1 MNRVPSTQ
9 EVLGIYLS
17 CLEPTSAYNLPTLIP
32 LDGYD
37 EKEVKAALEKVVAA
51 HPHLKAI
58 FEMEDGILYEKEGSD
73 PLVFEAKECAKLDK
87 DALIRPFVLLGKP
100 LYRFEYLKT
109 KEGNYLFSD
118 FHHMLMDGFSL
129 TLFYKEFALAL
140 EGKELSKEECSAFE
154 VAKKQQEDRSSKAY
168 EEEKKYYEDTFGG
181 VDAESLPTQDK
192 DEGEVSYARF
202 DMPFKKWGD
211 QEVSAFLKKEG
222 IRRSSFFLAAS
233 SLTLGLYSFAD
244 EASFAFVD
252 NGRKQESKNAYGM
265 FVRTLPFYVNHFEEG
280 EVSAFLKSVDD
291 ARNAVVERPL
301 YSFLDLAS
309 NTAFH
314 PDVLISYQ
322 GDYYYQT
329 TLGGKEV
336 EVELLPV
343 KDGKEKITL
352 EIFRRN
358 ASYFVRA
365 EYRADLY
372 EEDSI
377 RHLVSSL
384 DHLGKE
390 LLEKKK
396 LEDIEPA
403 SKEDLALLDSYNDHD
418 LSDYDFARDFVDDIR
433 DAIKRNPDRLAV
445 VCSDKQITYKELG
458 ELSDRIADYLLAK
471 KLPKQ
476 SVVSVLVGR
485 DVAMGYAPVGVLKAG
500 LAYQPLDP
508 SYPDERLSFMMEDAS
523 AKLLICQRG
532 LETRIP
538 SYKGPILFLDEVPSL
553 PLLHLEQPKADP
565 HDLYIMLYTSGSTG
579 KPKGVQ
585 LEHHNISAFVQWQR
599 KTLPVKDGEAFFA
612 YASFGFDANM
622 YDLYGALT
630 NGNTL
635 YVIPEEMRLDLP
647 RLNKYLE
654 EHNVKHGLMTTQ
666 VGRQFV
672 ESEDNHSLSSLVV
685 GGEKLVPVAPPKNYT
700 LYNGYGPT
708 ECTIIISYYPVK
720 EVCYRVPIG
729 KALPITHTF
738 ILDKKMRRLPYGAP
752 GFLFASGHQVGR
764 GYLNRPEENAKAFLT
779 NPFEKGDFAK
789 FYHTGDVVRYLKDG
803 TLDFIGRKDGQ
814 VKIRGFRIETSEV
827 ERVIR
832 EYPGVKDATV
842 QAFPAPSGGMFIA
855 GYVVSSSKL
864 DLNDI
869 KRFIGERKPPYMVP
883 EAMMQLDAIP
893 LNQNSK
899 VNKRALPIPTRE
911 TGVVVA
917 PENER
922 EEAIL
927 AITKEILGYDEVGVT
942 NDVFGAGLTS
952 IASIRYMS
960 LIASRAGLEIS
971 LEDLKSHPT
980 VRELAKLNQ
989 AEEAEEVEEG
999 ASYPLTK
1006 TQQGIFVEMM
1016 AHPDSTIYNIP
1027 LLYKLEKSIDL
1038 DALEKAIK
1046 EVIDAHPGL
1055 KAHLANNGS
1064 DVEFVPG
1071 NDEAKVERIQ
1081 GDPKSP
1087 FELTPYD
1094 LFKGPLYQAKIYEGK
1109 ENYLYLDTHHIASDG
1124 TSLALMM
1131 SQIGDVL
1138 EGKKVGKER
1147 KSPAAIALDE
1157 KKKAS
1162 EEELAKQ
1169 KAHYASFLN
1178 GVDNNSLPHKDYDL
1192 PATNKPLL
1200 TTVPLKLDVK
1210 KVAEFFKKNT
1220 INPNGFF
1227 NAVFAYA
1234 LAVWNNNEDA
1244 LFTSIYSGRDSASVL
1259 ETVTMLVKTLPVY
1272 AMAPSDK
1279 KRLDFVKEVEAQ
1291 LSKSAANTLYSF
1303 AEASHDFGVKADIMF
1318 AYQGD
1323 GFLPDHLG
1331 KAKIEL
1337 LPLDG
1342 DEAKAS
1348 FSVDCLLKEEGY
1360 LLNFEV
1366 PENLYCLETLK
1377 GFGKLFDLIAQAM
1390 LEEGTLGD
1398 IPLVDEEDIQA
1409 MEVYNATDEKKAY
1422 PLYLGYLA
1430 REVAAHPKKKMI
1442 VGVDETL
1449 TYKDFDERTNQIAN
1463 TLIGLGVKQDD
1474 KVVTLTRRIANAFV
1488 AREGVLKSGAAF
1500 LPIDP
1505 AYPDERISYIIED
1518 AGAKFVLTTKDIYE
1532 KKKESYPNVTFLLIE
1547 DILAKASKDP
1557 VKVDIDPSSLAYCI
1571 YTSGS
1576 TGKPKGVMIE
1586 HHSLAN
1592 LVDLNAHNYVAREYN
1607 ENASVTIALA
1617 SLSFDLSIQEEFV
1630 PFASGMTTV
1639 MASEDEILNPV
1650 ELAKRMKENGVDILT
1665 TTPSYVNNVLDV
1677 EAVMEAFRNLRAID
1691 LGAEAIPSSLI
1702 KKMKEK
1708 GMNARVFNGYGPTE
1722 ATVTCTMD
1730 EVVSPRITIG
1740 FPDANVRTY
1749 IIDNKLRRLP
1759 LGVTGELLIG
1769 GDGVARGYIHRDDL
1783 NKEKFIH
1790 FDGVYAYR
1798 SGDLAR
1804 LNYDGRIEFF
1814 GRKDNQVKLRG
1825 LRVELDEI
1833 ENNMTSFPGI
1843 SRAVVLVKETAEEG
1857 QFLVGY
1863 YLSAQEVPTS
1873 DLKAHLAKS
1882 LTPYMIPKVFVHL
1895 DSIPMT
1901 QNGKVDK
1908 KALPE
1913 PTIKREEAKLRL
1925 PRNETQQAIYDI
1937 FKHVLGQETLSIDD
1951 DFFDLGG
1958 TSLSA
1963 SKVAMLALEKKLP
1976 ISYGD
1981 IFDNPTVADLAA
1993 LIKSRGENKG
2003 VKEEKEEI
2011 PVTEGVEHNV
2021 VEEVDGI
2028 EASFKPKR
2036 VLLTGATGFLGIH
2049 IFRELLNN
2057 EDIEILA
2064 LIRGGKGLAAKDR
2077 LATLLAYYFGDLF
2090 KEEVE
2095 KRVRFVESD
2104 VTADD
2109 LLEKLKGES
2118 FDLII
2123 NCAAVV
2129 KHFSNDDS
2137 IERVNLGGVKNLIE
2151 VALAHKARLVQIS
2164 TLSVAGENVNGK
2176 FPSTKRIHENEIF
2189 FGQDISNKYIHS
2201 KIKAEE
2207 ALIEAVNKRGLDGK
2221 IIRVG
2226 NLMGRERDGEFQV
2239 NSGTNSFM
2247 NSLRAYVQLGCFPV
2261 SAADATI
2268 DFSPI
2273 DEVAKTV
2280 LLLSTTPKQYT
2291 LFHSA
2296 NSHEV
2301 EYGDVLSAINGYG
2314 YPVEIVK
2321 DDVFMERLN
2330 EFMKDEKKNM
2340 AVSSLIS
2347 YDSSSGESHAFILSD
2362 NSFTIKALY
2371 RLGYKWPITDQRY
2384 LERSIE
2390 SLATLG
2396 FFEGEE

>member
-1 MNRVPSTQ
+1 MKRVQATQ

-17 CLEPTSAYNLPTLIP
+17 CLQPTTAYNLPTLIP
-32 LDGYD
+32 VGNRD
-37 EKEVKAALEKVVAA
+37 EEAVKRALQVIVDA
-51 HPHLKAI
+51 HPHLHAT
-58 FEMEDGILYEKEGSD
+58 FEMQDGVLYECEGEGEIVYDS
-73 PLVFEAKECAKLDK
+73 LETKSLDK
-87 DALIRPFVLLGKP
+87 QALIQPFTLLGAP
-100 LYRFEYLKT
+100 LYRFRFIKT
-109 KEGNYLFSD
+109 PEGNYLFSD

-129 TLFYKEFALAL
+129 TLFYKEFAEAL
-140 EGKELSKEECSAFE
+140 EGKKADKETHTAYDVAEAQLASRAEDAF
-154 VAKKQQEDRSSKAY
+154 D
-168 EEEKKYYEDTFGG
+168 EEKKFYEDTFGG
-181 VDAESLPTQDK
+181 VDVESLPTQDK
-192 DEGEVSYARF
+192 DDGQVAYARF
-202 DMPFKKWGD
+202 DMDLVEWD
-211 QEVSAFLKKEG
+211 DEEVSAFIKKQG
-222 IRRSSFFLAAS
+222 IRRSSFFLSAS
-233 SLTLGLYSFAD
+233 ALTLGLYSFSD
-244 EASFAFVD
+244 EACFAFVD
-252 NGRKQESKNAYGM
+252 NGRDVDAKRCYGM
-265 FVRTLPFYVNHFEEG
+265 FVRTLPFYVNHMDEG
-280 EVSAFLKSVDD
+280 GIATFVRGVDTLRND
-291 ARNAVVERPL
+291 VIARRR
-301 YSFLDLAS
+301 YSFLDLANS
-309 NTAFH
+309 SSFH
-314 PDVLISYQ
+314 PEILISYQ
-322 GDYYYQT
+322 GNYYYRT
-329 TLGGKEV
+329 KLDGKEV
-336 EVELLPV
+336 DVELLPV

-352 EIFRRN
+352 EIFRRDGRF
-358 ASYFVRA
+358 FVRA
-365 EYRADLY
+365 EYRSDLY

-390 LLEKKK
+390 LQIKDK
-396 LEDIEPA
+396 LENIAPA
-403 SKEDLALLDSYNDHD
+403 GEKDLALLDSFNDTD
-418 LSDYDFARDFVDDIR
+418 LSGYDFSRDFVDDIR
-433 DAIKRNPDRLAV
+433 DAIVAHPERLAV
-445 VCSDKQITYKELG
+445 VCGDKSITFAELG
-458 ELSDRIADYLLAK
+458 DLSDRIADDLLAR

-476 SVVSVLVGR
+476 SVVSILVGR
-485 DVAMGYAPVGVLKAG
+485 DIAMGYAPVGVLKAG

-538 SYKGPILFLDEVPSL
+538 SYKGPILFLDEVPNL
-553 PLLHLEQPKADP
+553 PKLGLPQPKAEP

-585 LEHHNISAFVQWQR
+585 LERHNISAFVQWQR
-599 KTLPVKDGEAFFA
+599 KALDIHDGEPFFA

-654 EHNVKHGLMTTQ
+654 EHNVRHGLMTTQ
-666 VGRQFV
+666 VGRQFA
-672 ESEDNHSLSSLVV
+672 ESEDNHSLKTLVV
-685 GGEKLVPVAPPKNYT
+685 GGEKLVPVEPPKSFE
-700 LYNGYGPT
+700 LINGYGPT
-708 ECTIIISYYPVK
+708 ECTIIITEHKVDRLY
-720 EVCYRVPIG
+720 YRVPIG

-738 ILDKKMRRLPYGAP
+738 ILDKKMRRLPYGVP
-752 GFLFASGHQVGR
+752 GFLYASGHQVGR
-764 GYLNRPEENAKAFLT
+764 GYLNRPEENKKAFLT
-779 NPFEKGDFAK
+779 NPFEDGDFAK
-789 FYHTGDVVRYLKDG
+789 FYYTGDVVRYLKDG
-803 TLDFIGRKDGQ
+803 ALDFIGRKDGQ

-832 EYPGVKDATV
+832 EYPGIKDATV

-855 GYVVSSSKL
+855 GYVVADTTL
-864 DLNDI
+864 DLDDI

-883 EAMMQLDAIP
+883 EAMMQLDVIP

-899 VNKRALPIPTRE
+899 VNKRALPIPTRQAGE
-911 TGVVVA
+911 IVA
-917 PENER
+917 PENPR

-927 AITKEILGYDEVGVT
+927 AVVKEILGYEEVGVT
-942 NDVFGAGLTS
+942 TDVFDAGLTS
-952 IASIRYMS
+952 IASIRFMG
-960 LIASRAGLEIS
+960 LLASRCDLEIS
-971 LEDLKSHPT
+971 MEELRANAT
-980 VRELAKLNQ
+980 VRQLAKLNQ
-989 AEEAEEVEEG
+989 KEEEEEIIDPK
-999 ASYPLTK
+999 ACYPLTK

-1016 AHPDSTIYNIP
+1016 AHPNSTIYNIP
-1027 LLYKLEKSIDL
+1027 LLYKLDKAIDL
-1038 DALEKAIK
+1038 DALEKAVK

-1055 KAHLANNGS
+1055 KAHLQHEGS
-1064 DVEFVPG
+1064 DVVFAPS
-1071 NDEAKVERIQ
+1071 DAKAVVERVK
-1081 GDPKSP
+1081 GEPGTP
-1087 FELTPYD
+1087 FALTPYD
-1094 LFKGPLYQAKIYEGK
+1094 LFAGPLYQARIYEGK
-1109 ENYLYLDTHHIASDG
+1109 ENYLFLDTHHIASDG
-1124 TSLALMM
+1124 SSLALMM
-1131 SQIGDVL
+1131 EQIATLL
-1138 EGKKVGKER
+1138 EGKTIEPER
-1147 KSPAAIALDE
+1147 RSPAAIALME
-1157 KKKAS
+1157 AKRS
-1162 EEELAKQ
+1162 TEEELAKQ
-1169 KAHYASFLN
+1169 RAHYASFLT
-1178 GVDNNSLPHKDYDL
+1178 GVDNSSLPHKDYDL
-1192 PATNKPLL
+1192 PMTSKPLVS
-1200 TTVPLKLDVK
+1200 TFPLALDVK
-1210 KVAEFFKKNT
+1210 KVAQYFQKNG

-1227 NAVFAYA
+1227 NAVFAYT
-1234 LAVWNNNEDA
+1234 LAVWNGNEDA
-1244 LFTSIYSGRDSASVL
+1244 LFTSIYSGRDQASTL
-1259 ETVTMLVKTLPVY
+1259 STVTMLVKTLPVY
-1272 AMAPSDK
+1272 ALATPDK
-1279 KRLDFVKEVEAQ
+1279 KRLSFVKEISAQ
-1291 LSKSAANTLYSF
+1291 INKSEANTLYSF

-1323 GFLPDHLG
+1323 GFLPDHFG
-1331 KAKIEL
+1331 AHPIEL
-1337 LPLDG
+1337 LPLGG

-1348 FSVDCLLKEEGY
+1348 FSVDCLLKPEGY

-1366 PENLYCLETLK
+1366 PENLYRLETLT
-1377 GFGKLFDLIAQAM
+1377 GFGKLFGLIAKGM

-1398 IPLVDEEDIQA
+1398 IPLVDEDDEKEMD
-1409 MEVYNATDEKKAY
+1409 VYNQTEESLAF

-1430 REVAAHPKKKMI
+1430 REVAAHPQKKII
-1442 VGVDETL
+1442 VGIDETI
-1449 TYKDFDERTNQIAN
+1449 TYQEFDERTNQIAN
-1463 TLIGLGVKQDD
+1463 TLIDLGVKADD
-1474 KVVTLTRRIANAFV
+1474 KVVTLTKRIANAFV

-1505 AYPDERISYIIED
+1505 AYPDDRISYIIED
-1518 AGAKFVLTTKDIYE
+1518 AEAKFVLTTKDIYE
-1532 KKKESYPNVTFLLIE
+1532 KKKGSYPNVTFLLIE
-1547 DILAKASKDP
+1547 DILKNGSKNP
-1557 VKVDIDPSSLAYCI
+1557 VNIEISPSSLAYCI

-1592 LVDLNAHNYVAREYN
+1592 LVDLNPHNYVAKEYN
-1607 ENASVTIALA
+1607 ENASVTVALA
-1617 SLSFDLSIQEEFV
+1617 SLSFDLSIQEEFI

-1650 ELAKRMKENGVDILT
+1650 DLAKRMKENGVDILT
-1665 TTPSYVNNVLDV
+1665 TTPSYVNNVLDI
-1677 EAVMEAFRNLRAID
+1677 EAVMDAFRNLKAID
-1691 LGAEAIPSSLI
+1691 LGAEAIPAALI
-1702 KKMKEK
+1702 KKMKDR
-1708 GMNARVFNGYGPTE
+1708 GMKARAYNGYGPTE

-1730 EVVSPRITIG
+1730 EIVSPRITIG
-1740 FPDANVRTY
+1740 FPDANVKTY

-1759 LGVTGELLIG
+1759 LGATGELLIG
-1769 GDGVARGYIHRDDL
+1769 GEGVARGYIHRDDL

-1833 ENNMTSFPGI
+1833 ENNMATFPGI

-1863 YLSAQEVPTS
+1863 YLSKDEVATA

-1895 DSIPMT
+1895 ESIPMT

-1913 PTIKREEAKLRL
+1913 PKVQRETAKVRL
-1925 PRNETQQAIYDI
+1925 PRNEIQQQIYDI
-1937 FKHVLGQETLSIDD
+1937 FAHVLGVSSLSIDD

-1963 SKVAMLALEKKLP
+1963 SKVAMLAMEKKLP

-1981 IFDNPTVADLAA
+1981 IFDSPTVADLAA
-1993 LIKSRGENKG
+1993 LVKSHGEQKG
-2003 VKEEKEEI
+2003 PATVVEDVK
-2011 PVTEGVEHNV
+2011 VTEGVEHNV
-2021 VEEVDGI
+2021 IEEVDDI
-2028 EASFKPKR
+2028 KAEFHPR
-2036 VLLTGATGFLGIH
+2036 CVLLSGATGFLGTH
-2049 IFRELLNN
+2049 IFRELLQSS
-2057 EDIEILA
+2057 DCQIVA
-2064 LIRGGKGLAAKDR
+2064 LVRGGRGLDAKDR
-2077 LATLLAYYFGDLF
+2077 LDTLLAYYFGDIF
-2090 KEEVE
+2090 EEEVA

-2104 VTADD
+2104 VTATD
-2109 LLEKLKGES
+2109 LLDKLADID

-2137 IERVNLGGVKNLIE
+2137 IERVNLGGAKNLIE

-2164 TLSVAGENVNGK
+2164 TLSVAGENVNGA

-2207 ALIEAVNKRGLDGK
+2207 ALIDAVNNRGLDGK
-2221 IIRVG
+2221 VIRVG

-2261 SAADATI
+2261 SMADITI

-2273 DEVAKTV
+2273 DVVAKTV
-2280 LLLSTTPKQYT
+2280 LLLSSTPSKFT

-2301 EYGDVLSAINGYG
+2301 EYGDVLAALNGYG
-2314 YPVEIVK
+2314 YKVDIVP
-2321 DDVFMERLN
+2321 DDVFQKRLA
-2330 EFMKDEKKNM
+2330 ELMQDEEKNM

-2347 YDSSSGESHAFILSD
+2347 YDSSSGESRAFILSD
-2362 NSFTIKALY
+2362 NSFSVKALY
-2371 RLGYKWPITDQRY
+2371 RLGFKWPITDKRY

-2396 FFEGEE
+2396 FFD